1 MYKKK
6 LNSILNLIEEIKSDL
21 NLNIISEFLD
31 WFYQKLELHFN
42 INTKKS
48 KYNKWEIYF
57 INLWKNIWSELNKTR
72 PCIIYSDYFYNS
84 WNTVTIIPLKSY
96 KWRKNKNVNIF
107 IKPTELNNLN
117 RNVIVDISWISQKSK
132 KRIKW
137 YIWKLD
143 KNDIDRVNVKL
154 IKYLWLKK

>member
-48 KYNKWEIYF
+48 KYNK
-57 INLWKNIWSELNKTR
+57 
-72 PCIIYSDYFYNS
+72 
-84 WNTVTIIPLKSY
+84 
-96 KWRKNKNVNIF
+96 
-107 IKPTELNNLN
+107 
-117 RNVIVDISWISQKSK
+117 
-132 KRIKW
+132 
-137 YIWKLD
+137 
-143 KNDIDRVNVKL
+143 
-154 IKYLWLKK
+154 